1 MAVGTNLNVYSAASL
16 RECTDKRTYL
26 LRCSRYA
33 KVGKL
38 PRSIE
43 AYLYEKATNGVRN
56 S

>member
-26 LRCSRYA
+26 LRCSDMQ
-33 KVGKL
+33 KL
-38 PRSIE
+38 GNYRDRLKHI
-43 AYLYEKATNGVRN
+43 YEKEINGVRN